1 MTQTDKFMRGS
12 IKRRFSLT
20 TLLQVSRLVKD
31 LREDEMEIRFRDL
44 NRILEESGSEQ
55 EFCQMVFEGT
65 DASRAS

>member
-44 NRILEESGSEQ
+44 NRILEESGSKQ

>member
-1 MTQTDKFMRGS
+1 
-12 IKRRFSLT
+12 
-20 TLLQVSRLVKD
+20 
-31 LREDEMEIRFRDL
+31 MEIRFRDL

>member
-44 NRILEESGSEQ
+44 NRILETSSSEQ
-55 EFCQMVFEGT
+55 EFCQMVFEGA